1 MATALPTIDASGQLP
16 ASNAAWEHWLASAS
30 LLPSSPTGS
39 ITSARL
45 SVASSM
51 VCAIV
56 VLTSTGWLTAPVRVI
71 LALNSGVNG

>member
-1 MATALPTIDASGQLP
+1 MIDASGQLP

-30 LLPSSPTGS
+30 LLPSRPTGR

-45 SVASSM
+45 SVASSA
-51 VCAIV
+51 VWEIV